1 MSNDVIKSII
11 IAFASGVAGVFGKEM
26 VERLFDVNIP
36 IVFIAV
42 LVLLVA
48 IVCFLI
54 LRNAKLKENMKKLG
68 IKDFVQN
75 KNKNDFKVKV
85 DGKEYKVFSKKELVT
100 GTNIKNSQIKSV
112 KFIGMIAKKWI
123 DGTECTRQEFK
134 AFLDNISKKPKAND
148 AKIKFLILSP
158 DNEAWTTYLEN
169 DKDRVFYKDYLE
181 FAEAYKNVFE
191 VRLYK
196 EILPYGMLIVNDEYM
211 AVSKRIEKDIFKEK
225 ESEIPHI
232 IVEKTTNPLSNDFSL
247 YKIFEYYFDSLW
259 ENSTNILD
267 YGSIEVE

>member
-148 AKIKFLILSP
+148 AKIKFLIL
-158 DNEAWTTYLEN
+158 YLTM
-169 DKDRVFYKDYLE
+169 KL
-181 FAEAYKNVFE
+181 
-191 VRLYK
+191 
-196 EILPYGMLIVNDEYM
+196 GQ
-211 AVSKRIEKDIFKEK
+211 
-225 ESEIPHI
+225 HI
-232 IVEKTTNPLSNDFSL
+232 
-247 YKIFEYYFDSLW
+247 
-259 ENSTNILD
+259 
-267 YGSIEVE
+267 